1 MPVSENYIE
10 DLIATKAETFGSE
23 SGITSVPKVVEI
35 NSEIE
40 NATKSMDGLDPD
52 QGSGSDRSIS
62 KDENG
67 KNIITYGV
75 CSECGKPLEKP
86 TKDNLCSLKCQMAH
100 NMKHITQDIK
110 SAQDKAENVQGKIS
124 NITDATNALM
134 GILANMVG
142 LLAKVQGMGLDPKY
156 LNYFTV
162 KIMGDLID

>member
-10 DLIATKAETFGSE
+10 DLIATKAETFCSE

-86 TKDNLCSLKCQMAH
+86 TKAGSMVYKIADHFVVQWE
-100 NMKHITQDIK
+100 NMKQFYPN
-110 SAQDKAENVQGKIS
+110 AEYGGWI
-124 NITDATNALM
+124 
-134 GILANMVG
+134 
-142 LLAKVQGMGLDPKY
+142 
-156 LNYFTV
+156 F
-162 KIMGDLID
+162 